1 MLARVA
7 EHLFWLARY
16 LERAENIARLVLVN
30 THLLLDLPAG
40 RSPGWRPLI
49 TMIGADEPFDEGGPV
64 KDEAGKALRFLL
76 GDRKAGV
83 SVLACLD
90 RARENARVCRDLLPR
105 NTWEQINALH
115 IYASEQL
122 SQGLSKRGQYAYL
135 NGIIERSQ
143 TVNGTLEGTLNR
155 DEGYAFL
162 ILGRLL
168 ERADMTTRIVD
179 VRSADLLPDAL
190 EELRPLE
197 NLQWM
202 SVLKSLSGYQMYR
215 LRCQVRVSRSQVL
228 DFLIRDP
235 EFPRAV
241 CCCLLGVE
249 AQLKRFGT
257 RRKVYQRNRMLLE
270 RIRTSQPGALAPAD
284 LHEWIDDV
292 QGELSELADAIGDA
306 FFHN

>member
-7 EHLFWLARY
+7 EHLFWMARY
-16 LERAENIARLVLVN
+16 LERAEDIARLVLVN

-64 KDEAGKALRFLL
+64 KDEAARAQRFLL

-83 SVLACLD
+83 SVLACLE
-90 RARENARVCRDLLPR
+90 RARENARICRDLLPR
-105 NTWEQINALH
+105 NTWEQINALYL
-115 IYASEQL
+115 YASGEL
-122 SQGLSKRGQYAYL
+122 SQGLSKRGQYGYL

-143 TVNGTLEGTLNR
+143 TINGTLEGTLNR

-179 VRSADLLPDAL
+179 VRSAALLPDQL
-190 EELRPLE
+190 EELRPFE

-228 DFLIRDP
+228 DFLLKDP
-235 EFPRAV
+235 DFPRSV
-241 CCCLLGVE
+241 HCCLLGVE
-249 AQLKRFGT
+249 SQLRRFGS
-257 RRKVYQRNRMLLE
+257 RRKPFRRNRDLIEHLLDVD
-270 RIRTSQPGALAPAD
+270 PGALPQARF
-284 LHEWIDDV
+284 HEWIDEV
-292 QGELSELADAIGDA
+292 QLELSELSAAISDS
-306 FFHN
+306 FFHG